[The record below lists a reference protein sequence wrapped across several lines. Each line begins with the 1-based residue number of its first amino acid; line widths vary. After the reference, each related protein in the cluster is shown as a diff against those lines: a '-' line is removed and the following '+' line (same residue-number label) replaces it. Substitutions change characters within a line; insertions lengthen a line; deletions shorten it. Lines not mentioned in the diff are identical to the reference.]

1 MTLSTVIIVLFAAF
15 LHAFWNA
22 VVKGAGDR
30 TVTLGLIA
38 LGHVVP
44 GIVLISLFA
53 SPGWDTVPYIIAS
66 TVIHWG
72 YYFLLNV
79 AYRLGDLSMIYP
91 ITRGLSPVLIALG
104 AQFWLGESLP
114 ILAWG
119 GVFTVSVG
127 VLILTKGIVRG
138 GMSRKG
144 VVAAMAVA
152 VIVASYSLVD
162 GTGVRRSDSALGYI
176 GWLYISELTVVLFVF
191 ATRWQRLR
199 LMPVKTIALGY
210 LGGVLSGLA
219 YGLVLYANTLAPL
232 GVVSAVRETS
242 VIFAAMIGVMWFGE
256 GPKRRRLL
264 SAMIVATGIIC
275 IGISR

>member
-1 MTLSTVIIVLFAAF
+1 MSGPTILLVLTAAF

-22 VVKGAGDR
+22 VVKGAGDK
-30 TVTLGLIA
+30 TITLGLIA

-44 GIVLISLFA
+44 GVILVWMFP
-53 SPGWDTVPYIIAS
+53 SPGWGAVPFVIAS

-72 YYFLLNV
+72 YYILLNV

-104 AQFWLGESLP
+104 AQFWVGEQLP
-114 ILAWG
+114 LLAWG
-119 GVFTVSVG
+119 GILTVSAG

-138 GMSRKG
+138 GMPLGG
-144 VVAAMAVA
+144 VLAAMAVA

-162 GTGVRRSDSALGYI
+162 GIGVRLADNAMGYI
-176 GWLYISELTVVLFVF
+176 GWLYVSELAVAVFVF

-199 LMPVKTIALGY
+199 QMSLKSCALGY

-264 SAMIVATGIIC
+264 AAVVVSLGIIC
-275 IGISR
+275 IGLTK

>member
-1 MTLSTVIIVLFAAF
+1 MSATTVLLVLTAAF

-30 TVTLGLIA
+30 TITLGLIA
-38 LGHVVP
+38 LGHVIP
-44 GIVLISLFA
+44 GIALVWFFP
-53 SPGWDTVPYIIAS
+53 SPGWGAVPFVIAS

-104 AQFWLGESLP
+104 AQFWLGETLP
-114 ILAWG
+114 LLAWG
-119 GVFTVSVG
+119 GIVTVSAG

-138 GMSRKG
+138 GMPLGG
-144 VVAAMAVA
+144 VLAALGAA

-162 GTGVRRSDSALGYI
+162 GIGVRLSDSAMGYI
-176 GWLYISELTVVLFVF
+176 GWLYVSELAVAVFVL

-199 LMPVKTIALGY
+199 QMSLKSCALGY

-242 VIFAAMIGVMWFGE
+242 VIFAAIIGVMWFGE

-264 SAMIVATGIIC
+264 AAVVVSLGIIC
-275 IGISR
+275 IGLTK

>member
-1 MTLSTVIIVLFAAF
+1 MSTTTVLIVLSAAF
-15 LHAFWNA
+15 LQAFWNA

-30 TVTLGLIA
+30 TITLGFIA

-44 GIVLISLFA
+44 GIFLVSVFP
-53 SPGWDTVPYIIAS
+53 SPGWDVAPYVIAS

-104 AQFWLGESLP
+104 AQFWLGETLP
-114 ILAWG
+114 ALAW
-119 GVFTVSVG
+119 FG
-127 VLILTKGIVRG
+127 VLVVSLGVLVLTKGIVRG
-138 GMSRKG
+138 GMSRTG
-144 VVAAMAVA
+144 VMAAMGVA

-162 GTGVRRSDSALGYI
+162 GAGVRLADNAMGYI

-191 ATRWQRLR
+191 ATRWRRL
-199 LMPVKTIALGY
+199 LQMPLKNCMLGY
-210 LGGVLSGLA
+210 AGGVLSGVA
-219 YGLVLYANTLAPL
+219 YGLVLFANTLAPL
-232 GVVSAVRETS
+232 AMVSAVRETS

-264 SAMIVATGIIC
+264 AAVVVSIGIIC
-275 IGISR
+275 IGLAK

>member
-1 MTLSTVIIVLFAAF
+1 MSSTTFLIVLGAAF

-22 VVKGAGDR
+22 VVKGAGDK
-30 TVTLGLIA
+30 TIMLGMIA

-44 GIVLISLFA
+44 GVILVMMYP
-53 SPGWDTVPYIIAS
+53 SPGWGAVPYVIAS

-104 AQFWLGESLP
+104 AQFWVGETLP
-114 ILAWG
+114 WLAWV
-119 GVFTVSVG
+119 GVFTISGG

-138 GMSRKG
+138 GIPLGG
-144 VVAAMAVA
+144 VLAAVGAA

-162 GTGVRRSDSALGYI
+162 GVGVRQADNAMGYI
-176 GWLYISELTVVLFVF
+176 GWLYVSELAVAIFVF
-191 ATRWQRLR
+191 GTRWQRLR
-199 LMPVKTIALGY
+199 QIKAKTLVLGY
-210 LGGVLSGLA
+210 LGGVLSGTA
-219 YGLVLYANTLAPL
+219 YGLVLYANTMAPL

-264 SAMIVATGIIC
+264 AGVIVSLGIIC
-275 IGISR
+275 IGLTK